1 VPREPHRGNSNMM
14 RSLLFPPCTSYKH
27 SMYHY
32 AFGSICNS
40 RSFSFI
46 SFAMHMSFNV
56 VALYPDCRTY
66 LLTWLFYEMCLNR
79 CGYYNMLGFR
89 SKYNLSI
96 SLVWRICRSVRRVWR
111 CQRSNQNMFDKR
123 YMDILYWAVVVV
135 FIFELYLQLPMQSMS
150 TYHH

>member
-1 VPREPHRGNSNMM
+1 MVFVLSLIEFIGIKMLPESKHIVIPTPPREPHRGNSNMM

-46 SFAMHMSFNV
+46 SFAMHMSYNV

-79 CGYYNMLGFR
+79 CGYYNMLGFVYIFVLKFSVTSVN
-89 SKYNLSI
+89 SKYLSI
-96 SLVWRICRSVRRVWR
+96 ILQRVIFSNHSLSYVS
-111 CQRSNQNMFDKR
+111 
-123 YMDILYWAVVVV
+123 
-135 FIFELYLQLPMQSMS
+135 
-150 TYHH
+150 